1 MINYISTLLSAILL
15 LAASCSS
22 TQVTDER
29 LLAVENIMDAR
40 PDSALQLLQNIDK
53 SKLSTDYDKA
63 MFALLYSQAL
73 DKNYIDLENDSII
86 SLATKYFEK
95 IEDTYHLSLASFYHG
110 RVLMNAKKY
119 AEAACYMLQAFEN
132 AEVNEEY
139 FWMGRAYEYLAMIY
153 DSNFYGTEAVEY
165 MKKGFEFMQKSGR
178 QTYVNYSLLELMR
191 IQQNNRKYDD
201 CIATG
206 YLLLDSA
213 ATFNDTIL
221 AENTKALLGN
231 AYFCKK
237 NYKKAAEYFEEI
249 SGTESFID
257 SRRCLLGIS
266 YLYLNEANKAE
277 KLINDSLRNS
287 DVFNPFFINYHKR
300 RSEFEQAYI
309 CLDREYNLL
318 AKELDRIEKQNFAN
332 KLDTFRKVQK
342 EKLDAKIENE
352 KSKRGILQWS
362 ILGLIILMTAAIYYF
377 YKRKIKIVEDNV
389 AIANNIEDV
398 LSLKKSDI
406 NQSDEFRKIFESRIE
421 IINKLCKS
429 LVKIDDSEIKDKIS
443 QELQKIIV
451 SFSPKGKAFRE
462 IEDYINANCNSL
474 LAKFKKDFPKIRKED
489 YAIFVYSIIGL
500 NSAAILLF
508 LGEDKYENIY
518 NRKYRLKTKI
528 SSIMT
533 EGHEIFT
540 KYL

>member
-1 MINYISTLLSAILL
+1 MINYIRALLSAILL
-15 LAASCSS
+15 LVASCSS

-29 LLAVENIMDAR
+29 LLAVEEIMDAR

-132 AEVNEEY
+132 AEVNEDY

-178 QTYVNYSLLELMR
+178 QPYVNYSLLELMR

-201 CIATG
+201 CIDTG
-206 YLLLDSA
+206 YLMLDSA

-249 SGTESFID
+249 SGSESFID

-277 KLINDSLRNS
+277 KLMNDSLRNS

-300 RSEFEQAYI
+300 RGEFEQAYT

-352 KSKRGILQWS
+352 KSKRDILQWS
-362 ILGLIILMTAAIYYF
+362 ILGLIILLTAVIYYL

-406 NQSDEFRKIFESRIE
+406 NQNDEFRKIFESRIE

-429 LVKIDDSEIKDKIS
+429 FVKIDDSEIKNKIS

-462 IEDYINANCNSL
+462 IEDYINANCNSI

-533 EGHEIFT
+533 EGFEIFT

>member
-1 MINYISTLLSAILL
+1 MINYIRALLSAIIL

-22 TQVTDER
+22 NQVTDER
-29 LLAVENIMDAR
+29 LLAAEEIMDAR

-132 AEVNEEY
+132 AEVNEDY

-178 QTYVNYSLLELMR
+178 QPYVNYSLLELMR

-249 SGTESFID
+249 SGSESFID

-300 RSEFEQAYI
+300 RGEFEQAYT

-352 KSKRGILQWS
+352 KSKRDILQWS
-362 ILGLIILMTAAIYYF
+362 ILGLIILLTAVIYYL

-406 NQSDEFRKIFESRIE
+406 NQNDEFRKIFESRIE

-429 LVKIDDSEIKDKIS
+429 LVKIDDSEIKNKIS

-462 IEDYINANCNSL
+462 IEDYINANCNSI

-533 EGHEIFT
+533 EGYEIFT